1 MQSTPTLLKKWAS
14 LVIFTIMNNARF
26 IVEVHILI
34 EPYKVEPYTMP
45 FKVHSIYETQ
55 HNHV

>member
-1 MQSTPTLLKKWAS
+1 M
-14 LVIFTIMNNARF
+14 VFTITNNARF

-34 EPYKVEPYTMP
+34 EPYKVEPYTMS
-45 FKVHSIYETQ
+45 FKIHFVCETQ